1 MASDFE
7 CITCKTPK
15 ACGVWGECLIRHYPK
30 PLQPDKAP
38 AIDTSVWYEV
48 HVNGRLWAQLLDE
61 ATARA
66 RAEIDEAYGVV
77 QVLRVED
84 ITALA
89 EGAAQ

>member
-1 MASDFE
+1 MATDFE

-30 PLQPDKAP
+30 PLQPSNADT
-38 AIDTSVWYEV
+38 IDTPAWFEV
-48 HVNGRLWAQLLDE
+48 HVNGRLWASFRDE

-77 QVLRVED
+77 QLLRVED
-84 ITALA
+84 ITKTAP
-89 EGAAQ
+89 